1 MMVSSGKGKTMTDN
15 VSLVLD
21 LTPEERQRIEE
32 LARRRGYEAPADY
45 LKALIESD
53 ADEDDDPVAAFRQSW
68 HEAMTG
74 QTHPVSTLWDDLDD
88 E

>member
-1 MMVSSGKGKTMTDN
+1 MSDKVALTI
-15 VSLVLD
+15 D
-21 LTPEERQRIEE
+21 LTAEELHRIEE
-32 LARRRGYEAPADY
+32 LAEQRGYDAVGDY
-45 LKALIESD
+45 LLALVDWD
-53 ADEDDDPVAAFRQSW
+53 AEEDEDLDEDPKAAFRQAW

>member
-1 MMVSSGKGKTMTDN
+1 MTDK
-15 VSLVLD
+15 LTLD
-21 LTPEERQRIEE
+21 LTPEERQKIEE
-32 LARRRGYEAPADY
+32 LARQRGYTAPADY
-45 LKALIESD
+45 IKALVESD
-53 ADEDDDPVAAFRQSW
+53 AEDDEDFDEDPAATFRQAW

>member
-1 MMVSSGKGKTMTDN
+1 MMDK
-15 VSLVLD
+15 VSLVID
-21 LTPEERQRIEE
+21 LTPEERQRIED
-32 LARRRGYEAPADY
+32 LARQRGYEAPADY
-45 LKALIESD
+45 LKALVESD
-53 ADEDDDPVAAFRQSW
+53 AEEDEGFDEDPVAAFRQSW

>member
-1 MMVSSGKGKTMTDN
+1 MADKVAITIN
-15 VSLVLD
+15 
-21 LTPEERQRIEE
+21 LTPEEHHRIEE
-32 LARRRGYEAPADY
+32 LARRRGYAAPADY

-53 ADEDDDPVAAFRQSW
+53 AEEDEYFDQDPQAAFRQAW

-74 QTHPVSTLWDDLDD
+74 QTQPISNLWDDLDD